1 MILVLLNYSITHI
14 PVRIEN
20 IYPNMSNAVTEDAR
34 ILVGNRSQE
43 DVFGNDGNIAKDY
56 FDCNINK
63 LVFAK
68 S

>member
-1 MILVLLNYSITHI
+1 MLS
-14 PVRIEN
+14 
-20 IYPNMSNAVTEDAR
+20 AVTKDTR
-34 ILVGNRSQE
+34 TLVSNRSQE

-63 LVFAK
+63 LVFTK